1 MLLCTVAILTGEETN
16 LEGIN
21 VLEIIF
27 LQEVF
32 FLIFAS
38 RSLRLFL
45 RRGFTP
51 RQFLNYL

>member
-1 MLLCTVAILTGEETN
+1 MLLCTVAILTGEETK

-45 RRGFTP
+45 RRGFIP

>member
-1 MLLCTVAILTGEETN
+1 MLLCTVVILTGEETK

-32 FLIFAS
+32 FLIFA
-38 RSLRLFL
+38 
-45 RRGFTP
+45 
-51 RQFLNYL
+51 

>member
-27 LQEVF
+27 CKKF
-32 FLIFAS
+32 SF
-38 RSLRLFL
+38 
-45 RRGFTP
+45 
-51 RQFLNYL
+51 

>member
-1 MLLCTVAILTGEETN
+1 MLLCTVAILTSKETK

-32 FLIFAS
+32 FLI
-38 RSLRLFL
+38 SLEEVLDYSCEEDLL
-45 RRGFTP
+45 RGNF
-51 RQFLNYL
+51 

>member
-1 MLLCTVAILTGEETN
+1 MLLYTVAILTAEETN

-32 FLIFAS
+32 FLIFA
-38 RSLRLFL
+38 
-45 RRGFTP
+45 
-51 RQFLNYL
+51 